1 MIQKLFFPPSGDK
14 QTILSAQYASTFVNL
29 KYTRNYNSTF
39 SKGETFPMMADK

>member
-29 KYTRNYNSTF
+29 KYTLLKQIRYAH
-39 SKGETFPMMADK
+39 SKER